1 MANMIVWMFAHRNR
15 VRLAE
20 AILSNRE
27 ILGERSPSRI
37 NILQPTECAY
47 PGTPAMVLN
56 IFTVPTP
63 IRQLF
68 DQFPLQTYPSNE
80 LPYHAH
86 HKYHVLYVF
95 ATKEGAAAGAPSYNP
110 ACLKWQVR
118 CNGI

>member
-1 MANMIVWMFAHRNR
+1 MFAHRNG

-20 AILSNRE
+20 AIPYSERE

-37 NILQPTECAY
+37 NILQPTKCACLD
-47 PGTPAMVLN
+47 TPVMVLN
-56 IFTVPTP
+56 ILTVPTP

-68 DQFPLQTYPSNE
+68 DKFPLQTYPSNE
-80 LPYHAH
+80 LPYRAH
-86 HKYHVLYVF
+86 HKHHVLYVF
-95 ATKEGAAAGAPSYNP
+95 ATKEAAAAGAPSCNP